1 MISPTA
7 LQKSI
12 KKFINSRGV
21 YKTSLHLSRHTFITN
36 AVNKNVSPLILQR
49 ITGHSIMKELN
60 RYYNSRIEDV
70 VSVIDDLAPKSNKK
84 KKYFK

>member
-1 MISPTA
+1 M
-7 LQKSI
+7 
-12 KKFINSRGV
+12 
-21 YKTSLHLSRHTFITN
+21 
-36 AVNKNVSPLILQR
+36 QR